1 VQITGTWDTLLAEQG
16 CSREV
21 RAHCAAVAGLAQ
33 EYTSSPLVDRGLVEA
48 GSVLHDIG
56 RSRTH
61 GAGHAQ
67 AGAAICRRLG
77 LDRRICS
84 IVERHIGGGLTADEC
99 SLLGLVP
106 RDSLPVAIEER
117 IVAHADNLV
126 RRSDRQCIE
135 RLLWNST
142 YLPRRIRRRIYRL
155 GMQVELFRE

>member
-1 VQITGTWDTLLAEQG
+1 VQITNAWDTVLAEQG

-21 RAHCAAVAGLAQ
+21 RAHCAAVAGIAT
-33 EYTSSPLVDRGLVEA
+33 EYTSSPLVDHDLVEA
-48 GSVLHDIG
+48 GSFLHDIG

-61 GAGHAQ
+61 GADHAQ
-67 AGAAICRRLG
+67 AGSAICRSLG
-77 LDRRICS
+77 LDGRICS
-84 IVERHIGGGLTADEC
+84 IIDRHIGAGLTADEC

-106 RDSLPVAIEER
+106 RDSVPVTIEER

-126 RRSDRQCIE
+126 RGRDRQCIE
-135 RLLWNST
+135 RLLGDST